1 MTQTQ
6 RQHHRS
12 QRKLASTLLDS
23 LTTAVVVLDSNLR
36 LTMLNSAAEDLLHV
50 SASTV
55 LNCPLTDLILRAE
68 DLIAS
73 LQNAIAQTQPF
84 TARNVALQ
92 LPENTVEE
100 VDLTVS
106 NLESPTGL
114 LLELHPTSRINSISQ
129 GSFSEEQ
136 QITTRS
142 LVKGLAHEVKNPL
155 GGIRGAAQLLERAL
169 PNAELK
175 EYTNIIISEADRL
188 RDLVDRMLGPWQP
201 VTFEPVN
208 LVEVVERVMHIL
220 QREFKPDLKWQRD
233 YDPSLPEVSGNKDQL
248 IQAILNITRNA
259 CQALTQVEHARLTF
273 RTRVMRQYTIGS
285 VRHKQIMHLSIT
297 DNGPGIPA
305 DLIDRIFFPMISGTA
320 EGSGLGLSISQNIIG
335 QHGGAL
341 QVSSRP
347 GNTVFSVF
355 LPFHG
360 PNQTEAADTRHTL

>member
-1 MTQTQ
+1 MTLPKKQTK
-6 RQHHRS
+6 HPK
-12 QRKLASTLLDS
+12 KLIENLFDS
-23 LTTAVVVLDSNLR
+23 LATAVVVLDAELR
-36 LTMLNSAAEDLLHV
+36 LVMLNSAAEGLLHV
-50 SASTV
+50 SASSV
-55 LNCPLTDLILRAE
+55 LGSSLTDLVLKAE
-68 DLIAS
+68 DLVVS
-73 LQNAIAQTQPF
+73 LRQAMNETQPF
-84 TARNVALQ
+84 TARNVGLQ

-106 NLESPTGL
+106 NLESPKGL

-142 LVKGLAHEVKNPL
+142 LIKGLAHEVKNPL

-169 PNAELK
+169 PNEDLK
-175 EYTNIIISEADRL
+175 EYTGVIISESDRL

-201 VTFEPVN
+201 VLFEAVN
-208 LVEVVERVMHIL
+208 LVEVIEHVMQIL
-220 QREFKPDLKWQRD
+220 QPEFKPDLHLQRD

-248 IQAILNITRNA
+248 IQAILNIARNA
-259 CQALTQVEHARLTF
+259 CQALSTIEYAKLTF
-273 RTRVMRQYTIGS
+273 RTRVMRQFTIGS
-285 VRHKQIMHLSIT
+285 VRHKQVMHLSIT
-297 DNGPGIPA
+297 DNGPGIPP
-305 DLIDRIFFPMISGTA
+305 DLIDRIFFPMISGRA

-360 PNQTEAADTRHTL
+360 PAESDAADKRKAL

>member
-1 MTQTQ
+1 MTLP
-6 RQHHRS
+6 
-12 QRKLASTLLDS
+12 RKQPKHAKKLIENLLDS
-23 LTTAVVVLDSNLR
+23 LATAVVVLDDELR
-36 LTMLNSAAEDLLHV
+36 LAMVNSAAEGLLHV
-50 SASTV
+50 SASSV
-55 LNCPLTDLILRAE
+55 VGSPLTDLVLKAE
-68 DLIAS
+68 DLVAS
-73 LQNAIAQTQPF
+73 LQHAMDETQPF
-84 TARNVALQ
+84 TARNVGLQ

-106 NLESPTGL
+106 NLESPAGL

-142 LVKGLAHEVKNPL
+142 LIKGLAHEVKNPL

-169 PNAELK
+169 PNDDLR
-175 EYTNIIISEADRL
+175 EYTGVIISEADRL

-201 VTFEPVN
+201 VLFEPVN
-208 LVEVVERVMHIL
+208 LVEVIERVMQIL
-220 QREFKPDLKWQRD
+220 QPEFKPDLHLQRD
-233 YDPSLPEVSGNKDQL
+233 YDPSLPEVAGDKDQL
-248 IQAILNITRNA
+248 IQAILNIARNA
-259 CQALTQVEHARLTF
+259 CQALGSIDYAKLTF
-273 RTRVMRQYTIGS
+273 RTRAMRQFTIGS
-285 VRHKQIMHLSIT
+285 VRHKQVMHLSIT
-297 DNGPGIPA
+297 DNGPGIPP
-305 DLIDRIFFPMISGTA
+305 DLIDRIFFPMISGRA

-360 PNQTEAADTRHTL
+360 PTDSDTADKRQAL